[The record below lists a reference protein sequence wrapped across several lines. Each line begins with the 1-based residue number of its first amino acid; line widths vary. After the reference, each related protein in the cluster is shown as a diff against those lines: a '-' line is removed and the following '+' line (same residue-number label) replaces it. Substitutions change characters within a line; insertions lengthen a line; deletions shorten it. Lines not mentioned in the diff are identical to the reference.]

1 MSTKLWGDKRMKRT
15 MRKGIV
21 RAITGSMG
29 RFLSVF
35 SIVAIG
41 CGLFAGVRSAGDEMR
56 ATTDRY
62 FDSSVLA
69 DAQIY
74 TPIGFRESDLERF
87 SGMEGVARFMPG
99 CVVVA
104 ESEYGDEIRNVR
116 VQTISGG
123 EIYDRINL
131 PKVIEGRLPGAPD
144 ECVVEYRAIQ
154 DGSYSLGEKVK
165 LTIPDGSTQ
174 SMLLRENDLT
184 IVGAIDSPLYLSF
197 SWSAISIVSSE
208 PKYNIFTGNDAFY
221 PDRFNFMYFTFKG
234 SADAFS
240 YSPEYDEIIQDGT
253 GNLRYEARVWANDLY
268 AAYSGGAVNEFP
280 EISEEL
286 IREFFDSGSEPFYVL
301 TRDDVQGY
309 TLFENDARR
318 VDGLAKIF
326 PALFYLVAALVCLT
340 TMTRMVDEERIQI
353 GVMKALGYSAAAIS
367 VKYVAYATL
376 AGLLGGL
383 FGTAIGFQIFPR
395 VIYKPYLIMY
405 RLPPI
410 RPVFRYEHA
419 WPALLIAVFAIVLA
433 TVFAILKILRSRPAE
448 LMRPKP
454 PLVGRSVPAE
464 KVGLIWNRM
473 SFFHKVTV
481 RNLFRYEKRLIMTVL
496 GIAGCTAL
504 ILTGFG
510 LRNAVNDIIDKQF
523 SDILLHDIRV
533 YLKDPVTD
541 VQSDVSISLL
551 SSIEG
556 VEGVCPI
563 SAQTATVFGE
573 DGEELELSLV
583 VPADVDQFKD
593 YFNLRERESGRPIA
607 LPADGVIL
615 SEKASKLLGLRKGD
629 TARIEP
635 AGSEAFEAPIVA
647 IAENYVEHYVY
658 MSPEYASRVF
668 GNLEP
673 INVLLTRTDDLD
685 GDAADLLAKEIL
697 EKDEFS
703 ALMSYS
709 TVKARMHVIF
719 RNLDALIYVLI
730 GSAFALALIVLYNL
744 TNINVKERIREI
756 ATLKVLGFYDTEVS
770 AYVFR
775 ENAVLTLVGAGPG
788 LLLGMLMHSSVTL
801 SGEVDMIMF
810 GRQIHPESFVLAF
823 LITCG
828 FSVIIHAIMHFYLKR
843 IGMVESLKSVE

>member
-1 MSTKLWGDKRMKRT
+1 M
-15 MRKGIV
+15 
-21 RAITGSMG
+21 
-29 RFLSVF
+29 
-35 SIVAIG
+35 
-41 CGLFAGVRSAGDEMR
+41 
-56 ATTDRY
+56 
-62 FDSSVLA
+62 
-69 DAQIY
+69 
-74 TPIGFRESDLERF
+74 
-87 SGMEGVARFMPG
+87 
-99 CVVVA
+99 
-104 ESEYGDEIRNVR
+104 
-116 VQTISGG
+116 
-123 EIYDRINL
+123 
-131 PKVIEGRLPGAPD
+131 
-144 ECVVEYRAIQ
+144 
-154 DGSYSLGEKVK
+154 
-165 LTIPDGSTQ
+165 
-174 SMLLRENDLT
+174 
-184 IVGAIDSPLYLSF
+184 
-197 SWSAISIVSSE
+197 
-208 PKYNIFTGNDAFY
+208 
-221 PDRFNFMYFTFKG
+221 
-234 SADAFS
+234 
-240 YSPEYDEIIQDGT
+240 
-253 GNLRYEARVWANDLY
+253 WANDLY

-685 GDAADLLAKEIL
+685 GDAADLAQDRLGDWPRICSRRGVQHHAELVAAIASGVAGIAQPGADGVGHRTQHLVADRMAVPVVGGLEVVDVEHRQRDRLTGREGAVHLVLQHRHQVAPVVQPSERVPHGLLAQVGLQRLDLLHAVAELRVAASEVGLGPAPLRDLPAGHL
-697 EKDEFS
+697 ER
-703 ALMSYS
+703 AG
-709 TVKARMHVIF
+709 
-719 RNLDALIYVLI
+719 VLERDR
-730 GSAFALALIVLYNL
+730 GLGGERHRGVGVVLVVEVGLERVEREHPGALAGEH
-744 TNINVKERIREI
+744 ERHSEPPS
-756 ATLKVLGFYDTEVS
+756 DT
-770 AYVFR
+770 
-775 ENAVLTLVGAGPG
+775 
-788 LLLGMLMHSSVTL
+788 
-801 SGEVDMIMF
+801 
-810 GRQIHPESFVLAF
+810 
-823 LITCG
+823 
-828 FSVIIHAIMHFYLKR
+828 
-843 IGMVESLKSVE
+843 